1 MIVLTNTV
9 PVLMMSAKLPTPGP
23 LKIKVFWSK
32 SYDAIT
38 SAHDVTSK
46 VLSNDSNCIVDV
58 VIWPKFIKSSI
69 SMREV
74 IITLNLLGFG

>member
-1 MIVLTNTV
+1 MVTI
-9 PVLMMSAKLPTPGP
+9 LMMSAKLPTPGL

-32 SYDAIT
+32 SYDVIT
-38 SAHDVTSK
+38 SARDVTSK

>member
-1 MIVLTNTV
+1 
-9 PVLMMSAKLPTPGP
+9 MMSAKLPTPGP
-23 LKIKVFWSK
+23 LKIKVFGSK

-58 VIWPKFIKSSI
+58 VI
-69 SMREV
+69 
-74 IITLNLLGFG
+74 